1 MIRLPPRSTRTDT
14 LFPYT
19 TLFRSRRHVVGHR
32 RPRGGAAR
40 QIGSGEHTR
49 MDFERLQIALE
60 IARPGAGKAH
70 HGVDARRRCGTG
82 ADQFA
87 VEEHAWAAVVVA
99 DREMRPAIG
108 RAHV

>member
-1 MIRLPPRSTRTDT
+1 
-14 LFPYT
+14 
-19 TLFRSRRHVVGHR
+19 
-32 RPRGGAAR
+32 
-40 QIGSGEHTR
+40 

-99 DREMRPAIG
+99 DREMRPARDRHRQREYRAIG
-108 RAHV
+108 RARILIEDHAVAPHRQIGSASWRERVWQYV

>member
-1 MIRLPPRSTRTDT
+1 
-14 LFPYT
+14 
-19 TLFRSRRHVVGHR
+19 
-32 RPRGGAAR
+32 
-40 QIGSGEHTR
+40 

-99 DREMRPAIG
+99 DREMRPARDRHRQREYRSEEHTSELQSLMRISYAVFCLKKKKHEITKTQCN
-108 RAHV
+108 RMKTKT